1 MSQEDP
7 TARYVDRTPID
18 FKKLIGCNS
27 SWDAILSCPAS
38 FSSSNRRRTA
48 VPSVCLAGRLV
59 SRHLALQAHKFFDVL
74 GSLTWIFWLFKLSL
88 SANTLAK
95 IQVAGSVAHAI
106 GTELWLRSRCTMM
119 EAPYFTLIAH
129 TPTPLTFHFL
139 SSGRRRHPLYP
150 TGLSATVICPPSYRG
165 PTRESGC
172 RCLAEC
178 ISFDLLHPPGG
189 APEMRADLCYVRWLT
204 RASWIWPFAWAV
216 DQCRFRPA

>member
-88 SANTLAK
+88 FANTLAK
-95 IQVAGSVAHAI
+95 IQVAVRGAHAV

-119 EAPYFTLIAH
+119 EAPYFALLAH
-129 TPTPLTFHFL
+129 TPTPFIFHFL
-139 SSGRRRHPLYP
+139 SSSRKRHPPHP
-150 TGLSATVICPPSYRG
+150 TGLSATVIRPPSYRG
-165 PTRESGC
+165 STRESGC

-178 ISFDLLHPPGG
+178 ISFDLLYPPKD
-189 APEMRADLCYVRWLT
+189 APEISACV
-204 RASWIWPFAWAV
+204 
-216 DQCRFRPA
+216 